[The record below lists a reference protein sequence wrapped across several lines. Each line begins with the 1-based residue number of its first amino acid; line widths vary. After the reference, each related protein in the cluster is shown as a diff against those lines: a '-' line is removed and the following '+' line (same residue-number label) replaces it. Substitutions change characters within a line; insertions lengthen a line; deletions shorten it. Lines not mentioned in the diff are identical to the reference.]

1 VSGPDVRVDERTPRG
16 LAGVVLAA
24 GSGTRLRP
32 LTLLRPKPLCPVGGV
47 PLLDRALA
55 CVEAHTGQGP
65 AKLAVNAHYLAA
77 QITEHLEGRAHVSVE
92 DPYALGTAGAL
103 GALRSWVDGRHVL
116 LVNGDSYLAGA
127 ADTQPGPTGGLLDGL
142 LDGWDG
148 SASRLL
154 VQPTRSRTADF
165 ADVAGGW
172 RYLGA
177 CLLTAEAVARLRPEP
192 TGLYEVLWAAEHAEG
207 RLQLSHFTGTA
218 IDCGAPREYLA
229 ANLHTSGGEPVV
241 GAGADVQ
248 GRLTRSVVWD
258 GAWVGPDEHLV
269 DSVRAGSRDEPV
281 TVHAS

>member
-1 VSGPDVRVDERTPRG
+1 MSGRDPPAHRTARRG

-55 CVEAHTGQGP
+55 CVEPHTGQGP
-65 AKLAVNAHYLAA
+65 AALAVNAHHLAA
-77 QITEHLEGRAHVSVE
+77 QVVEHLGSRAHVSVE
-92 DPYALGTAGAL
+92 EPHALGTAGAL
-103 GALRSWVDGRHVL
+103 GALRSWLDGRDVL
-116 LVNGDSYLAGA
+116 LVNGDSYLAGGA
-127 ADTQPGPTGGLLDGL
+127 GTQPVPAGGLLDGL

-154 VQPTRSRTADF
+154 VQPARSGTADF

-207 RLQLSHFTGTA
+207 RLQLSHFAGTA
-218 IDCGAPREYLA
+218 IDCGTPREYLA
-229 ANLHTSGGEPVV
+229 ANLHSSRGEPVV

-258 GAWVGPDEHLV
+258 GAWVGLDEHLV
-269 DSVRAGSRDEPV
+269 DSVRAGSRAEPV
-281 TVHAS
+281 TVDAS